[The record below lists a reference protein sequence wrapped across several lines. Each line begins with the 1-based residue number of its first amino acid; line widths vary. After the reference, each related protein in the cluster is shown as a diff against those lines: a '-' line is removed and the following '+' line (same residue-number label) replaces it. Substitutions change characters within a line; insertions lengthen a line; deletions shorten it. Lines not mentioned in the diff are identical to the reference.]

1 MSATIRGLLLGQLAM
16 VIFACGSDVEP
27 TPADESDITPV
38 DTGGEL
44 GPDADVP
51 VDGSADTATDAG
63 ASDGSSTADTVFP
76 ELPSQEGCGDGE
88 IGGTEECDD
97 GDLNSDTDVDA
108 CRADCRE
115 ARCGDG
121 VVDTAEACDD
131 GNPLSGDGCS
141 RLCVVETTLTD
152 VEPNSSFALAQTV
165 VSGQVLVGTLSEG
178 DVDCF
183 RVAVTGEG
191 WIRAST
197 AAEDGTCV
205 TDTTLVLYGPA
216 GTVLTTAQDDFA
228 GVCSVLNPDT
238 NEQARYLTPGNHV
251 VCVEGLLRTSVDEYR
266 LVIDTGTDS
275 CDRFAPSAEDDRDS
289 DGLADP
295 CDDDDD
301 GDGTPDTTDNC
312 PSLRNDETE
321 LDFATDESGFIRH
334 WLLAGDYPQSGGPEC
349 LPTTDMEPGAVAEL
363 SPEIGTM
370 AATVQW
376 HVAST
381 TSDRIDLGTRLG
393 IRNGQAAWAFVYV
406 RSATERAAQLRIGSD
421 DGVRVWFNGT
431 EVLSVQTC
439 RGVNRD
445 QNTAAVR
452 LRAGVNRL
460 VMKVRN
466 NSGAWGYL
474 ARFTT
479 PEGVAITDLG
489 IELSGSGRV
498 VANQADAD
506 RDGRGDL
513 CDTTPYPVMI
523 P

>member
-1 MSATIRGLLLGQLAM
+1 
-16 VIFACGSDVEP
+16 
-27 TPADESDITPV
+27 
-38 DTGGEL
+38 
-44 GPDADVP
+44 
-51 VDGSADTATDAG
+51 
-63 ASDGSSTADTVFP
+63 
-76 ELPSQEGCGDGE
+76 
-88 IGGTEECDD
+88 
-97 GDLNSDTDVDA
+97 
-108 CRADCRE
+108 
-115 ARCGDG
+115 
-121 VVDTAEACDD
+121 
-131 GNPLSGDGCS
+131 
-141 RLCVVETTLTD
+141 
-152 VEPNSSFALAQTV
+152 
-165 VSGQVLVGTLSEG
+165 
-178 DVDCF
+178 
-183 RVAVTGEG
+183 
-191 WIRAST
+191 
-197 AAEDGTCV
+197 
-205 TDTTLVLYGPA
+205 
-216 GTVLTTAQDDFA
+216 
-228 GVCSVLNPDT
+228 
-238 NEQARYLTPGNHV
+238 
-251 VCVEGLLRTSVDEYR
+251 
-266 LVIDTGTDS
+266 
-275 CDRFAPSAEDDRDS
+275 
-289 DGLADP
+289 
-295 CDDDDD
+295 
-301 GDGTPDTTDNC
+301 
-312 PSLRNDETE
+312 
-321 LDFATDESGFIRH
+321 
-334 WLLAGDYPQSGGPEC
+334 
-349 LPTTDMEPGAVAEL
+349 MEPGAVAEL